1 MVTVNLTLL
10 VELVL
15 FLIFLWGAHRIA
27 FKPVVKILDERE
39 EKIAADRQAGEDAAR
54 EADSLSKIHSD
65 RIAEVRRAAGREMDG
80 LRREAMQDRL
90 ARVQKRQQEADA
102 AIDELRGRL
111 AEEIAQQRSAYDAVM
126 PDLVNR
132 IKGQVVTGG
141 NGP

>member
-27 FKPVVKILDERE
+27 FKPVVKILDDRE
-39 EKIAADRQAGEDAAR
+39 EKIAADRQTGVDAAK
-54 EADSLSKIHSD
+54 EADSLSQIYSD

-80 LRREAMQDRL
+80 LRREAQQDRL
-90 ARVQKRQQEADA
+90 AQVQKRQHEADA
-102 AIDELRGRL
+102 MIAELRGHL
-111 AEEIAQQRSAYDAVM
+111 AEEVAQQRNAYDALM

-132 IKGQVVTGG
+132 IKGQIVTGG
-141 NGP
+141 NGQ